1 MYSPFG
7 AEMFPIIGAFA
18 GLFIIVMLWTLVW
31 KGIALWRAAKNGQV
45 LWFVAFLLIHTA
57 GVLEI
62 VYLIWFRKDRAT
74 VPFRSL
80 FVYKASTA
88 PESSAL

>member
-1 MYSPFG
+1 MYSPFD
-7 AEMFPIIGAFA
+7 AQMFHLVGPLA
-18 GLFIIVMLWTLVW
+18 GLFVIVMLWTLVW

-45 LWFVAFLLIHTA
+45 IWFVAFLLIHTA

-62 VYLIWFRKDRAT
+62 VYLIWFRKDWAT